1 MAYKAEQL
9 PAEVYRV
16 LEDIV
21 GSENISDE
29 PAILDG
35 YCFVWGNL
43 MICDDEFGTRPVAVV
58 LPGNTHEV
66 QAVVKACNRFNLPF
80 RAHSTGFSCNALYSD
95 QRMLSIDLRRMNRII
110 DIDEKNM
117 FAVVEPYV
125 TVAELMIEG
134 NRKGVRCHVIGAGCG
149 VGVIPSCTSLG
160 GTGATN
166 VSTGYAGRLPLALE
180 WVLPNGEILKL
191 GALGVGAGWFNGDGP
206 GPSLRGLMRGF
217 GGANGGMG
225 IFTKA
230 GVKLAP
236 WYGPAEVEI
245 TGESSDYVAK
255 VPDTIRVIT
264 ASFATREDVYEAI
277 RELCEEGVAFALSR
291 RGPFTMLA
299 AMTKSNDEVYRLLQE
314 TDFLERNAH
323 ALNLLVDASSPREM
337 EYRQKVSLAV
347 IKKHH
352 GTIFRETPEGETAR
366 FVHAWMG
373 AGSVKGVFR
382 ASGASGV
389 GAPTAHESLD
399 LVRRVNELGYGIKM
413 KYAKEGTCLD
423 DADPTWVTPFEH
435 GATGVHSEMAVRSD
449 VMLGPVRES
458 MRRLVEECENAVVRE
473 NLALHLYEGAMRTDP
488 KRETHDIAG
497 PKCLNYHIWM
507 RKLKKA
513 FDPNLVADGYFY
525 TRPEE

>member
-1 MAYKAEQL
+1 MVMKEEPLAPEI
-9 PAEVYRV
+9 YRC
-16 LEDIV
+16 LEDVV
-21 GSENISDE
+21 GPENISAE
-29 PAILDG
+29 PAIRDG

-43 MICDDEFGTRPVAVV
+43 MICDDEFGRRPVAVV
-58 LPGNTHEV
+58 LPGSTREV
-66 QAVVKACNRFNLPF
+66 QGVVRVCNRYKLPF

-95 QRMLSIDLRRMNRII
+95 QPMLSVDLRRMNRIL

-117 FAVVEPYV
+117 IAVIEPYV
-125 TVAELMIEG
+125 TVAELMVEA

-160 GTGATN
+160 GTGTTN
-166 VSTGYAGRLPLALE
+166 VSTGFAGRLALGLE

-191 GALGVGAGWFNGDGP
+191 GSLGAGAGWFNGDGP

-230 GVKLAP
+230 GVKLTP

-245 TGESSDYVAK
+245 TGESADYVAK
-255 VPDTIRVIT
+255 VPDAIKVIT
-264 ASFATREDVYEAI
+264 ASFAAREDVYEAI

-299 AMTKSNDEVYRLLQE
+299 AMTKSNDEVYRLLKE
-314 TDFLERNAH
+314 TDFLEKNAH
-323 ALNLLVDASSPREM
+323 ALNLLIDASSPREM
-337 EYRQKVSLAV
+337 NYREKVSVAV
-347 IKKHH
+347 IEKHH
-352 GTIFRETPEGETAR
+352 GTIVPETLEGETAR
-366 FVHAWMG
+366 FIHAWMG

-399 LVRRVNELGYGIKM
+399 LVKRVNELGYGIKV
-413 KYAKEGTCLD
+413 KYAQEGTCLD

-435 GATGVHSEMAVRSD
+435 GATGAHSEMAVRSD
-449 VMLGPVRES
+449 VTIPSVRES
-458 MRRLVEECENAVVRE
+458 MRRLVAECEAAVVKE
-473 NLALHLYEGAMRTDP
+473 NLALHLYEGAMRTEP
-488 KRETHDIAG
+488 GRETHDVAG

-513 FDPNLVADGYFY
+513 FDPNLVADAFFY
-525 TRPEE
+525 TRPKE